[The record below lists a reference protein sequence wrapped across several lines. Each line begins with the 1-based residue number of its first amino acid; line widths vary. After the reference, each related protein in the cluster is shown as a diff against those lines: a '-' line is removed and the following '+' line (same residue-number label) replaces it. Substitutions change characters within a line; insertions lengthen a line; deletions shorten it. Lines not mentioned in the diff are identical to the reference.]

1 MVSVLWM
8 GAAGVFGLIA
18 IAVVLHIEDRT
29 GTVPPTSTFAATGI
43 AISVVAIVTVA
54 LAARGAGTTWRAA
67 IALGG
72 GFAAI
77 AIAKFAMGPTALY
90 QGNRIDPIQ
99 NPGGVTSGSMVI
111 LIAVVV
117 GLLYLAAIWLLAA
130 VFRPAPPPDGP
141 SGIVAIGLGACAV
154 AALVVTGIVAAS
166 AASQYIDFATTGLE
180 ASSIALALFVAAGLV
195 AAAFR
200 GTAVRSKALGQASM
214 YVSVLW
220 VAIAFLL
227 VFQVLWI
234 VFLLAVVAIWPFKSV
249 TPK

>member
-1 MVSVLWM
+1 
-8 GAAGVFGLIA
+8 
-18 IAVVLHIEDRT
+18 
-29 GTVPPTSTFAATGI
+29 
-43 AISVVAIVTVA
+43 
-54 LAARGAGTTWRAA
+54 
-67 IALGG
+67 
-72 GFAAI
+72 
-77 AIAKFAMGPTALY
+77 MGPTALY

-99 NPGGVTSGSMVI
+99 NPGGVTSGGMVI

-154 AALVVTGIVAAS
+154 AALVVPGIVAAS
-166 AASQYIDFATTGLE
+166 AASQYVDFATTGLE
-180 ASSIALALFVAAGLV
+180 ASGIALALFVATGLV
-195 AAAFR
+195 AAALRARPFDPR
-200 GTAVRSKALGQASM
+200 HSARRPM
-214 YVSVLW
+214 YLSVLW

>member
-29 GTVPPTSTFAATGI
+29 GTVPPTSTFAAAGI
-43 AISVVAIVTVA
+43 AISAVAVVTVA
-54 LAARGAGTTWRAA
+54 LAAHGAGTTWRAA

-99 NPGGVTSGSMVI
+99 NPGGVTSGSMVV
-111 LIAVVV
+111 LIGVVV
-117 GLLYLAAIWLLAA
+117 GLAYAGAIWLLA
-130 VFRPAPPPDGP
+130 VLFRPAPPPDGP
-141 SGIVAIGLGACAV
+141 SANVAIGLGASAV
-154 AALVVTGIVAAS
+154 TALVVTGIVAAS

-180 ASSIALALFVAAGLV
+180 ASGIALALFVAAVLV

-200 GTAVRSKALGQASM
+200 GTAVRSRALGQASM
-214 YVSVLW
+214 YLSVLW

-234 VFLLAVVAIWPFKSV
+234 VLLLAVVAIWPFRSV